1 MKKWLVMLMMLLAMA
16 GSAEAR
22 QVLPN
27 ISYDES
33 SIHVME
39 DVEHNRIRFGLI
51 ENYKGQTY
59 TVQFKWYASNY
70 GNEVISYRYYKN
82 GTWSGWQTRSL
93 TSDSAQCLVFRDAW
107 YYIKGYPFT

>member
-27 ISYDES
+27 
-33 SIHVME
+33 
-39 DVEHNRIRFGLI
+39 
-51 ENYKGQTY
+51 
-59 TVQFKWYASNY
+59 
-70 GNEVISYRYYKN
+70 ISYRYYKN